1 MMIDAEPMSPLAADL
16 AIGIE
21 KHFRA

>member
-16 AIGIE
+16 AVGIE